1 MGWTAAVAVG
11 VVVGRT
17 AVMGTVVTAGAAWLA
32 DGATLGVSDAELLL
46 QARASAAAARIA
58 NSRACRFISWCERGT
73 PVAGAPLWFGD

>member
-1 MGWTAAVAVG
+1 MWAGTAAVAVG

-46 QARASAAAARIA
+46 QARARMGFMVVRSLYLIPAWGSGCQVTRL
-58 NSRACRFISWCERGT
+58 RRGR
-73 PVAGAPLWFGD
+73 